1 MRVAQVELH
10 QCLVRV
16 RGENRL
22 VKNKLVATLERGQQ
36 VTRIAVEREKVC
48 AIFVYQLSSVRFA
61 YCCLLSVMFSC
72 LTTAG
77 WVVCSER
84 QLLVIDAHYQQPLSR
99 RQAM

>member
-22 VKNKLVATLERGQQ
+22 VKKKLVDTLERGQQ

-48 AIFVYQLSSVRFA
+48 KTFV
-61 YCCLLSVMFSC
+61 CLF
-72 LTTAG
+72 
-77 WVVCSER
+77 
-84 QLLVIDAHYQQPLSR
+84 
-99 RQAM
+99 